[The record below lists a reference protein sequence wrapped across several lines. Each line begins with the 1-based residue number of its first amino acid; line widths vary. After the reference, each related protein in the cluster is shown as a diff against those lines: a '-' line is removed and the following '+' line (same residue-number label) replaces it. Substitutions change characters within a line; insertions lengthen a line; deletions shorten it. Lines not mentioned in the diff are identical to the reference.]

1 MSNIPLTY
9 LFDFEHCSDPM
20 RYYVMNEF
28 AANGA
33 WHLVLSDTLI
43 REILKNPHFADK
55 LNLEMTRAGL
65 TFVDAHAPFG
75 PREDLNV
82 PVTGLHEVMVSRA
95 KMALQICADLGVTTL
110 TVHVGNPCDCY
121 KATLDEYHE
130 AIMRSLEELL
140 PFAELCRVVIA
151 IENIWFPT
159 NTPEKLL
166 DLKSMFDTAYLG
178 FCYDSGHA
186 NLMKEE
192 LPGDSYVKDAWR
204 KHHLEQ
210 PYDRDILQKMLPYL
224 VNCHLHDNNGL
235 ADDHDLPGTGT
246 IDWPHIITQLHNAPN
261 LKCVQSEV
269 IPVRVSGSIRR
280 ICETMSKLWP

>member
-1 MSNIPLTY
+1 MNSIPLTY

-20 RYYVMNEF
+20 RCFVMNEF

-33 WHLVLSDTLI
+33 KHLVLTDTLI
-43 REILKNPHFADK
+43 REILKNPCFADK

-82 PVTGLHEVMVSRA
+82 PDRALHEVMVSRT
-95 KMALQICADLGVTTL
+95 KMALQICADMGVSTI

-140 PFAELCRVVIA
+140 PFAERCRVIIA

-166 DLKSMFDTAYLG
+166 DLKSAFDTPYLG

-186 NLMKEE
+186 NLMKKEV
-192 LPGDSYVKDAWR
+192 PGDSYVKDAWR
-204 KHHLEQ
+204 KHHLLQ
-210 PYDRDILQKMLPYL
+210 PYDDAILPKMLPYL
-224 VNCHLHDNNGL
+224 VNCHLHDNQGL
-235 ADDHDLPGTGT
+235 CDDHDLPGTGT
-246 IDWPHIITQLHNAPN
+246 IDWAHVIALLRNAPN

-269 IPVRVSGSIRR
+269 IPVRQSVPISRL
-280 ICETMSKLWP
+280 CQTFAKLWP